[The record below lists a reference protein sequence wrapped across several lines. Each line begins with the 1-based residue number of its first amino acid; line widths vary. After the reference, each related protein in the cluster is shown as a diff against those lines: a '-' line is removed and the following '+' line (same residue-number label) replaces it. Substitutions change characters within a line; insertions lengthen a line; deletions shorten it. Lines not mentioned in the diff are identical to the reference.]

1 MSPGGW
7 RRRYY
12 GRSNLARLSE
22 GFGKAAQVDA
32 AGYVVAAWCG
42 PNLTGHRPDKITLHP
57 DLLVPLRRAAWTR
70 RGRIGDEQAGGGRDR
85 PELREAALAPAGMS
99 LVRRSRR

>member
-57 DLLVPLRRAAWTR
+57 DLLVPLRRGVDQAGTN
-70 RGRIGDEQAGGGRDR
+70 RGR
-85 PELREAALAPAGMS
+85 AALVEVGIVPSCGRQRLHPQA
-99 LVRRSRR
+99 